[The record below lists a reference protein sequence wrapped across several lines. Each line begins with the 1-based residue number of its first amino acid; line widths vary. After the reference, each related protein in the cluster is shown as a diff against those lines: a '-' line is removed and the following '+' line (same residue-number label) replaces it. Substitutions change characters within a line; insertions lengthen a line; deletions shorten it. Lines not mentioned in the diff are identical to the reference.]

1 MKKAPSHRQN
11 WFINRVGQEII
22 KLPYNLFNP
31 PITIKS
37 EFHARALYISQ
48 SEKGYQYDERTA

>member
-1 MKKAPSHRQN
+1 MKKALSHRQN

-31 PITIKS
+31 PIRIADK
-37 EFHARALYISQ
+37 FHARALYISQ
-48 SEKGYQYDERTA
+48 SEKGYQYDERNA